1 LRLIGLVV
9 VLAVGL
15 FASPLVGETQQPGKV
30 YRVGY
35 LGNYPPTPNT
45 SPILAGFTDGLRE
58 HGYVEGINLKLEYR
72 WAHGRSD
79 ILPALARELREAGVQ
94 VVVTPQTPAA
104 LILKEHAKDLPVI
117 LVGASHPLEA
127 GLVQSL
133 ARPGGNITGLS
144 SQPGDLG
151 GKLIQLC
158 RELVP
163 GMSRLAV
170 FWTPTNQG
178 SALGLK
184 GLRAE
189 ALKAGI
195 AVVPV
200 STAMRDE
207 TDTAL
212 STLARERPEVV
223 LVHSS
228 YINSPELSRIRDFA
242 ISRRMP
248 TVGDSGALTRGG
260 LLMSYSPD
268 LVSLFRRAASYVD
281 KILKGTKPGDLP
293 VEQPTKFELVINLKT
308 AKALGLTIP
317 QSLLLRADL
326 LIQ

>member
-144 SQPGDLG
+144 SQLGDLG